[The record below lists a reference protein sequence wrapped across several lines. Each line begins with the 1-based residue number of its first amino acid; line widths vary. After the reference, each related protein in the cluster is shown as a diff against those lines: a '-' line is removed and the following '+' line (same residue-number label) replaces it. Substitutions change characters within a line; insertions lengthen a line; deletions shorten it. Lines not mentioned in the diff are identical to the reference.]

1 MRILRVRLPMLMPTE
16 VLAYV
21 TGLRQGDAPARLE
34 AVATGALVPPVDP
47 VFAVTSI
54 RPGRR
59 PLAGDRVS
67 SH

>member
-1 MRILRVRLPMLMPTE
+1 MRILRVRLPMLTPAE
-16 VLAYV
+16 VLEYV

-34 AVATGALVPPVDP
+34 AVATGALVTPVDP
-47 VFAVTSI
+47 VLAVTTI

-59 PLAGDRVS
+59 PLAGDGVS